1 MFENFIL
8 SKEKGLCVVRT
19 KDYNRVIKKII
30 KEIQKIN
37 RERNKEIKIEL
48 HGEGI
53 RTFEGMEFDKEQL
66 IKDIKENVEKVYIF
80 RNFAPL
86 SEDEIVQFIEKY
98 TQKENTRTKVF
109 IVSPEYEIP
118 TSVEPHIEE
127 IFDYFPSE
135 DEIDKGL
142 KYAEG
147 LSLVELRK
155 ANEDGNITE
164 YRKRILAKSGGI
176 LEVLETHDVD
186 TPVGLDD
193 TIKLI
198 EKVYQSGIGRG
209 TLLLGVPGTGKTLIA
224 KFLSKKYPVIKF
236 NIGAVYNKYVGE
248 TEKRLRDT
256 FERLKQFGN
265 CFVFIDEFE
274 KLIANGNG
282 DSGVSKRV
290 LGELL
295 FWLQDKETNNY
306 VIATMNDISS
316 LPVELVRPGRWDFT
330 FGLTPPPKE
339 IRKEIIKYYSEK
351 YNVPFDENLAG
362 IENITPAD
370 ISAIYRLA
378 SIVGV
383 EKAKK
388 FVKLTKD
395 ISPRFEETLKAVERY
410 AVPVYQKEIEDL
422 I

>member
-8 SKEKGLCVVRT
+8 SKQKGLCVVRT
-19 KDYNRVIKKII
+19 KDYNRVTKKII
-30 KEIQKIN
+30 KEVQKIN
-37 RERNKEIKIEL
+37 REGNREIKIEL

-53 RTFEGMEFDKEQL
+53 KTFEGVEFDKEQL
-66 IKDIKENVEKVYIF
+66 IKDIKENAEKVYIF
-80 RNFAPL
+80 RNFCPI
-86 SEDEIVQFIEKY
+86 SEDEIIQFVEKY

-109 IVSPEYEIP
+109 IISPEYEIP

-127 IFDYFPSE
+127 VFDYFPE
-135 DEIDKGL
+135 KDEIEEEL
-142 KYAEG
+142 EFAEG
-147 LSLVELRK
+147 LSLVELKK
-155 ANEDGNITE
+155 ANEDGNISE
-164 YRKRILAKSGGI
+164 YRKKILQRSDGI

-193 TIKLI
+193 TIELI
-198 EKVYQSGIGRG
+198 EKVYESGIGRG
-209 TLLLGVPGTGKTLIA
+209 TLLLGVPGTGKTLVA
-224 KFLSKKYPVIKF
+224 KFLSKKYPVVKF
-236 NIGAVYNKYVGE
+236 NIGAIYSKYVGE
-248 TEKRLRDT
+248 TEKRLRNT
-256 FERLKQFGN
+256 FGKLKEFGD

-274 KLIANGNG
+274 KLTATGAG

-295 FWLQDKETNNY
+295 SWLQDKETNNY

-316 LPVELVRPGRWDFT
+316 LPVELIRPGRWDFT

-339 IRKEIIKYYSEK
+339 IRKEIIKYYSNK

-370 ISAIYRLA
+370 VSAIYRLA
-378 SIVGV
+378 SIVGL

-395 ISPRFEETLKAVERY
+395 ISPRFEDTLKTVEKY
-410 AVPVYQKEIEDL
+410 SVPVYQKEIEDL